1 MESNR
6 LCIILCLFSL
16 IVMPPVVASEIVAS
30 EIAAS
35 KQEVTIFV
43 DDAYK
48 PYSFKNADGEAEGI
62 YIDILKTAF
71 SRMPEYAVNLE
82 PVPWKRGKLLMERGE
97 GLGLAPAFFHGHD
110 WPYLYPYSL
119 PIYDEK
125 IISVCHESVLNKT
138 RPNWPKDYIGL
149 RVGNVAGFDGWGGD
163 AFYDLVQ
170 QGKIVYEEAKGSVES
185 IIKLGL
191 GRVQCIMME
200 ENAFDQEHA
209 RLLMTGEYD
218 QEKFHALRKGAF
230 VGMDPVYVGYSKKAI
245 LSGDYPFHMEFR
257 QAFDTEI
264 YKMTKSGEIRQ
275 IMLRSLD

>member
-1 MESNR
+1 MKSNR
-6 LCIILCLFSL
+6 FSVILCLLSL
-16 IVMPPVVASEIVAS
+16 IVMPPVLVS

-35 KQEVTIFV
+35 EQAVTIYV

-48 PYSFKNADGEAEGI
+48 PYSFKNADGEAQGI
-62 YIDILKTAF
+62 YIDILKTVF
-71 SRMPEYAVNLE
+71 GRMPEFSVNLE
-82 PVPWKRGKLLMERGE
+82 PIPWKRGKLLMERGE

-119 PIYDEK
+119 PIADEK
-125 IISVCHESVLNKT
+125 IISVCHESVLNKA

-170 QGKIVYEEAKGSVES
+170 QGKIIYEEAKGSVES

-209 RLLMTGEYD
+209 KLLMTGEYD
-218 QEKFHALRKGAF
+218 QEKFHPLRKGAF
-230 VGMDPVYVGYSKKAI
+230 VGMDPVYIGYSRKAI
-245 LSGDYPFHMEFR
+245 LSGDYPFHLEFR
-257 QAFDTEI
+257 QAFDAEI
-264 YKMTKSGEIRQ
+264 YKMTKSGEIRE
-275 IMLRSLD
+275 IMWRYLD